1 MSYTARVYYV
11 LESDVSYTLKY
22 MTPSDGS
29 ITVGDSFVLQMS
41 DFDYNNKHYYVK
53 YAINNGDVYLRGK
66 DGSIIANTMVISED
80 GNFAN
85 WFVFCTEYESEITGD
100 SIVSMEDI
108 ASEIFLTIDGST
120 LSTQGSEYINSINII
135 QGCVSDSFAS
145 YGSTYSP
152 TINCDMFSCEFTDAL
167 ISKAYVNDVINCTLI
182 RAWMV
187 INGHEYNPIPIGRFA
202 VKENPT
208 YNGETV
214 SFTGNGLMSEYM
226 DIVEIEISAINKYH
240 KEELENKYG
249 KTGNMDFISYDSDS
263 YFWEFLPEDFLRV
276 TGVPLHIDNWSDILI
291 EIGTHGLQQ
300 LMIPVIASS
309 TYDDDTNTYDKEFNS
324 RITWRELLSGI
335 AVLLRGN
342 VIEKNGAFYIKRLP
356 EVQQDGFRPIFD
368 ASMYDSSAIFGNNLM
383 SPSNISVKANNF
395 WPYTSKDQKY
405 TYPIGFGYCDGEST
419 VVLDDSVR
427 SIQNVENYPVTIEC
441 PWILFE
447 TLNRNTNKG
456 NDWYPF
462 IGNNRAM
469 NWQTGL
475 NPLNRA
481 FVYHKAS
488 FETITWHPLMNV
500 GDIIIV
506 EDYDGKKRYVFI
518 GEMTLN
524 YNGTVYAEITSPCDV
539 GNDNVSSSGGY
550 SSTAYSSIEKA
561 SQQGTTNKTNEL
573 ANEVENGK
581 KPTAYETSIPYFQF
595 DRFTDKSMKVTLT
608 EVTE

>member
-120 LSTQGSEYINSINII
+120 LSTQGSEYINSINIM

-167 ISKAYVNDVINCTLI
+167 ISKVYVNDVINCTLI

-187 INGHEYNPIPIGRFA
+187 INGHDYNPIPIGRFA

-226 DIVEIEISAINKYH
+226 DIAEIDISALNKYH
-240 KEELENKYG
+240 EEELEKKYV

-276 TGVPLHIDNWSDILI
+276 TGSPLHIDNWSDILTA
-291 EIGTHGLQQ
+291 IGTNGLQQ

-309 TYDDDTNTYDKEFNS
+309 TYNDNTHKYDTEFNS

-335 AVLLRGN
+335 SALLRGN

-356 EVQQDGFRPIFD
+356 KVQQDGFRPIFD

-419 VVLDDSVR
+419 VVLNDSVS

-488 FETITWHPLMNV
+488 FEAITWHPLMNV

-573 ANEVENGK
+573 ANEVENEK
-581 KPTAYETSIPYFQF
+581 KPTAYETSIPHFEF
-595 DRFTDKSMKVTLT
+595 ETFTDKSMKVTLT